1 MLEEQIS
8 FINEHDTRDE
18 IFESTDIPTRNSL
31 DQGKNSSGKRL
42 IEIMSDANLLCLN
55 GRKLGDTI
63 GRLTCHEYNGSS
75 TVDLALCSWDIYNQI
90 QYFKVL
96 DPVWYSDHCPIQLTI
111 QTEKFFEEQP
121 IDMDQ
126 FENLSDYYI
135 WTPDGTKRFKEEL
148 ESVEIQ
154 KRFRDKVLFF
164 CDGKQ
169 SNTADTSTEN
179 FEDILKDIA
188 KKTLIQKKSKERF

>member
-8 FINEHDTRDE
+8 FIDEHDNRDE
-18 IFESTDIPTRNSL
+18 IFESVDIPTRNSS

-111 QTEKFFEEQP
+111 QTENFFEDQP

-126 FENLSDYYI
+126 LKTFLIIIFGHLMVQKSLGKNLNQL
-135 WTPDGTKRFKEEL
+135 RFKKDSEMKSYF
-148 ESVEIQ
+148 SVMVN
-154 KRFRDKVLFF
+154 KVTRQTLP
-164 CDGKQ
+164 
-169 SNTADTSTEN
+169 
-179 FEDILKDIA
+179 L
-188 KKTLIQKKSKERF
+188 KTLKIF